1 VQLKLPTPK
10 NRNESIALFRS
21 QIVGA
26 LVRRELGRG
35 ELRRELRELSRKFY
49 RPPDSSVTRRYA
61 VSTLERWYYDY
72 KNGGLDAL
80 RTMPRKDR
88 GHGRALS
95 DTQKQLI
102 CDIRRE
108 FPNASAALILRTLE
122 CDGLVDEG
130 SVSVQTIRRLLR
142 ANKLERQSLGAQNH
156 TKVRLRWQAEAPN
169 ALWHGDV
176 CHGLNI
182 CDGRKPLRVHA
193 LLDDRSRYI
202 TAIEARHTEREQD
215 MLEIWANALYRHG
228 PPSALYLDNGSTYR
242 GEALRLACERIG
254 TTLIHAKPYD
264 PQARGKMERFWA
276 TLRAGCL
283 DYIPQSATLH
293 DVNARLYAF
302 LDAHYHKAPHASL
315 MGRTPAQ
322 VWDTRSRDDADSLD
336 IQKIE
341 AALTVHVKR
350 RVRKDST
357 IRLDGVW
364 WQTDAGFL
372 AGRTVTI
379 AHCLVG
385 QSTQP
390 WLEYED
396 KRFELEPVEPVAN
409 ARTPRKSFE
418 QPGATTRTSTSTG
431 FDPPTSLLKRVSGRA
446 SERQTI
452 NKEQP

>member
-1 VQLKLPTPK
+1 MKLPTPK
-10 NRNESIALFRS
+10 NRNEAIALFRS

-26 LVRRELGRG
+26 LVRRELARG
-35 ELRRELRELSRKFY
+35 ELRRELRELSRKSF
-49 RPPDSSVTRRYA
+49 RPPGSSVTRRFA

-80 RTMPRKDR
+80 RPMKRTDS

-95 DTQKQLI
+95 DAQKQLI

-122 CDGLVDEG
+122 VDGLVDKG
-130 SVSVQTIRRLLR
+130 TVSAQTVRRMLR
-142 ANKLERQSLGAQNH
+142 DNKLDRQSLGARGH

-176 CHGLNI
+176 CHGPNI
-182 CDGRKPLRVHA
+182 CDGKKPLRVHA
-193 LLDDRSRYI
+193 LLDDASRYI
-202 TAIEARHTEREQD
+202 PIIEARHTEREQD

-228 PPSALYLDNGSTYR
+228 PPSAFYLDNGSTYR

-254 TTLIHAKPYD
+254 TTLIHARPYD

-283 DYIPQSATLH
+283 DYIPPSATLH

-302 LDAHYHKAPHASL
+302 LDVHYHKAPHAGL
-315 MGRTPAQ
+315 MGRTPEQ
-322 VWDTRSRDDADSLD
+322 VWATRSLDACDSLD

-341 AALTVHVKR
+341 AALTTRVNR

-357 IRLDGVW
+357 IRLDGVS

-372 AGRTVTI
+372 AGRIVTI
-379 AHCLVG
+379 AQCLVG
-385 QSTQP
+385 QSAEP

-396 KRFELEPVEPVAN
+396 KRFELHPVDPVAN
-409 ARTPRKSFE
+409 SRTRRKSIE
-418 QPGATTRTSTSTG
+418 QPESTAKTSTSTR
-431 FDPPTSLLKRVSGRA
+431 FDPPTSLLERASGR
-446 SERQTI
+446 SNERKTT
-452 NKEQP
+452 NKESS

>member
-1 VQLKLPTPK
+1 MKLPTPK
-10 NRNESIALFRS
+10 DRNEAIALFRS

-26 LVRRELGRG
+26 LVCRKLERG
-35 ELRRELRELSRKFY
+35 ELRRELRELSRKNF
-49 RPPDSSVTRRYA
+49 RPPGSSVTRRFA

-80 RTMPRKDR
+80 RPMSRKDR
-88 GHGRALS
+88 GHGRTLS
-95 DTQKQLI
+95 DAQKQLI

-122 CDGLVDEG
+122 ADGFVDKD
-130 SVSVQTIRRLLR
+130 SVSAQTVRRLLR
-142 ANKLERQSLGAQNH
+142 DNKLDRQSLDARGH

-176 CHGLNI
+176 CHGPKI
-182 CDGRKPLRVHA
+182 CDGKKPLRIHA
-193 LLDDRSRYI
+193 LLDDASRYI
-202 TAIEARHTEREQD
+202 TAIEARHTELEQD

-228 PPSALYLDNGSTYR
+228 PPSAFYLDNGSTYR

-283 DYIPQSATLH
+283 DYILPSATLH

-302 LDAHYHKAPHASL
+302 LDVHYHEAPHAGL

-322 VWDTRSRDDADSLD
+322 AWATRSLDDSQPID
-336 IQKIE
+336 IEKIE
-341 AALTVHVKR
+341 AALTTRVKR

-372 AGRTVTI
+372 AGQKVTI

-396 KRFELEPVEPVAN
+396 KRFELHPVDPVAN
-409 ARTPRKSFE
+409 SRVKRESSMNQSASTP
-418 QPGATTRTSTSTG
+418 QTSTSTR
-431 FDPPTSLLKRVSGRA
+431 FDPPTSLLKRASGRTH
-446 SERQTI
+446 ERKSTK
-452 NKEQP
+452 KEQP